1 MALSIDGLRE
11 KVAQM
16 IGQGL
21 NTQQIADELS
31 ISQRTVIW
39 LNSGAAEVDQPDDI
53 RIGWRTI
60 GARPNRI
67 NAIGS
72 IMADIVLEELEEV
85 DTIVGISLNGILF
98 ANSIAD
104 QLDVDVAI
112 FRSVSEEGDGH
123 LSNKYGNVAGRKVVV
138 VDDVL
143 SSGETMR
150 RTIKT
155 LQDEGAEVSLC
166 MVMVNKT
173 EQNAISTVPL
183 RGLIR
188 TVRSRV
194 TLSSGPRAW
203 TRRNRGLL
211 PWVLLLGRRNRGFF
225 LGFLGRDLSGNV
237 PSK

>member
-67 NAIGS
+67 NAIGA

-173 EQNAISTVPL
+173 EQNAISSVPL

-188 TVRSRV
+188 TVRV
-194 TLSSGPRAW
+194 
-203 TRRNRGLL
+203 
-211 PWVLLLGRRNRGFF
+211 
-225 LGFLGRDLSGNV
+225 
-237 PSK
+237 

>member
-67 NAIGS
+67 NAIGA

-98 ANSIAD
+98 ANSIAE
-104 QLDVDVAI
+104 QLNVDVAI

-138 VDDVL
+138 IDDVL

-173 EQNAISTVPL
+173 EQNAISSVPL

-188 TVRSRV
+188 TVRV
-194 TLSSGPRAW
+194 
-203 TRRNRGLL
+203 
-211 PWVLLLGRRNRGFF
+211 
-225 LGFLGRDLSGNV
+225 
-237 PSK
+237 

>member
-1 MALSIDGLRE
+1 MALSIDELRG
-11 KVAQM
+11 KVAEM
-16 IGQGL
+16 TEQGL

-39 LNSGAAEVDQPDDI
+39 LSTGASDAEHPDDVQ
-53 RIGWRTI
+53 IGWRTI

-104 QLDVDVAI
+104 ILEVDVAI

-143 SSGETMR
+143 SSGETMK

-155 LQDEGAEVSLC
+155 LQDGGAEVVLSI
-166 MVMVNKT
+166 VMVNKT
-173 EQNAISTVPL
+173 EENTVSGVPL

-188 TVRSRV
+188 AVKV
-194 TLSSGPRAW
+194 
-203 TRRNRGLL
+203 
-211 PWVLLLGRRNRGFF
+211 
-225 LGFLGRDLSGNV
+225 
-237 PSK
+237 

>member
-1 MALSIDGLRE
+1 MALSIDELRGM
-11 KVAQM
+11 VADM
-16 IGQGL
+16 TEQGL

-39 LNSGAAEVDQPDDI
+39 LNSGAAEVDHPDDI

-60 GARPNRI
+60 GSRPNRI

-72 IMADIVLEELEEV
+72 IMADVVLEELEEV
-85 DTIVGISLNGILF
+85 ETIVGISLNGILF

-143 SSGETMR
+143 SSGETMK

-155 LQDEGAEVSLC
+155 LQDGGAEVVLSV
-166 MVMVNKT
+166 VMVNKT
-173 EQNAISTVPL
+173 EENTVSGVPL

-188 TVRSRV
+188 TVKV
-194 TLSSGPRAW
+194 
-203 TRRNRGLL
+203 
-211 PWVLLLGRRNRGFF
+211 
-225 LGFLGRDLSGNV
+225 
-237 PSK
+237 

>member
-1 MALSIDGLRE
+1 MALSIDELRG
-11 KVAQM
+11 KVAEM
-16 IGQGL
+16 TEQGL

-39 LNSGAAEVDQPDDI
+39 LNSGAAEVDHPDDI

-60 GARPNRI
+60 GSRPNRI

-72 IMADIVLEELEEV
+72 IMADIVVEELEEV

-104 QLDVDVAI
+104 QLEVDVAI

-143 SSGETMR
+143 SSGETMK

-155 LQDEGAEVSLC
+155 LQDGGAEVVLSV
-166 MVMVNKT
+166 VMVNKT
-173 EQNAISTVPL
+173 EENTVSGVPL

-188 TVRSRV
+188 TVKV
-194 TLSSGPRAW
+194 
-203 TRRNRGLL
+203 
-211 PWVLLLGRRNRGFF
+211 
-225 LGFLGRDLSGNV
+225 
-237 PSK
+237 

>member
-1 MALSIDGLRE
+1 MALSIDELRE
-11 KVAQM
+11 KVAEM
-16 IGQGL
+16 IEQGL

-31 ISQRTVIW
+31 ISQRTVMW
-39 LNSGAAEVDQPDDI
+39 LNSGAAEVDHPDDI
-53 RIGWRTI
+53 QIGWRTI

-67 NAIGS
+67 NAIGA
-72 IMADIVLEELEEV
+72 IMADIVVEELDDV

-150 RTIKT
+150 KTIKT
-155 LQDEGAEVSLC
+155 LQEAGAEVVLSIVL
-166 MVMVNKT
+166 VNKT
-173 EQNAISTVPL
+173 EDNAISNVPL

-188 TVRSRV
+188 TVRV
-194 TLSSGPRAW
+194 
-203 TRRNRGLL
+203 
-211 PWVLLLGRRNRGFF
+211 
-225 LGFLGRDLSGNV
+225 
-237 PSK
+237 

>member
-1 MALSIDGLRE
+1 MALSIDELRE
-11 KVAQM
+11 KVADLT
-16 IGQGL
+16 GQGL

-39 LNSGAAEVDQPDDI
+39 LNSGAAEVDHPDDI

-67 NAIGS
+67 NAIGA

-123 LSNKYGNVAGRKVVV
+123 LSNKYGNVAGRKIVV

-143 SSGETMR
+143 SSGDTMS

-155 LQDEGAEVSLC
+155 LQEDGAEVLLSL
-166 MVMVNKT
+166 VMVNKT
-173 EQNAISTVPL
+173 EENAISGVPL

-188 TVRSRV
+188 TVRV
-194 TLSSGPRAW
+194 
-203 TRRNRGLL
+203 
-211 PWVLLLGRRNRGFF
+211 
-225 LGFLGRDLSGNV
+225 
-237 PSK
+237 

>member
-1 MALSIDGLRE
+1 MDPQIASIHMALSIDELRG
-11 KVAQM
+11 KVAEM
-16 IGQGL
+16 TEQGL

-39 LNSGAAEVDQPDDI
+39 LKSGAAEVDHPDDI

-60 GARPNRI
+60 GSRPNRI

-72 IMADIVLEELEEV
+72 IMADIVVEELEEV

-104 QLDVDVAI
+104 QLEVDVAI

-143 SSGETMR
+143 SSGETMK

-155 LQDEGAEVSLC
+155 LQDGGAEAVLSV
-166 MVMVNKT
+166 VMVNKT
-173 EQNAISTVPL
+173 EENTVSGVPL

-188 TVRSRV
+188 TVKV
-194 TLSSGPRAW
+194 
-203 TRRNRGLL
+203 
-211 PWVLLLGRRNRGFF
+211 
-225 LGFLGRDLSGNV
+225 
-237 PSK
+237 

>member
-1 MALSIDGLRE
+1 MALSIDELRG
-11 KVAQM
+11 KVAEM
-16 IGQGL
+16 TEQGL

-39 LNSGAAEVDQPDDI
+39 LNSGAAEVDHPDDI

-60 GARPNRI
+60 GSRPNRI

-72 IMADIVLEELEEV
+72 IMADIVVEELEEV

-98 ANSIAD
+98 AYSIAD
-104 QLDVDVAI
+104 QLEVDVAI

-143 SSGETMR
+143 SSGETMK

-155 LQDEGAEVSLC
+155 LQDGGAEVVLSV
-166 MVMVNKT
+166 VMVNKT
-173 EQNAISTVPL
+173 EENMVSGVPL

-188 TVRSRV
+188 TVKV
-194 TLSSGPRAW
+194 
-203 TRRNRGLL
+203 
-211 PWVLLLGRRNRGFF
+211 
-225 LGFLGRDLSGNV
+225 
-237 PSK
+237 

>member
-1 MALSIDGLRE
+1 MDPQTSSIHMALSIDELRE
-11 KVAQM
+11 KVAEM

-39 LNSGAAEVDQPDDI
+39 LNSGAAEIDHPDDI
-53 RIGWRTI
+53 QIGWRTI

-67 NAIGS
+67 NSIGE
-72 IMADIVLEELEEV
+72 IMADIVWEELELQELEEV

-104 QLDVDVAI
+104 LLEVDVAI

-150 RTIKT
+150 KTIKT
-155 LQDEGAEVSLC
+155 LQDEGAEVVLC

-173 EQNAISTVPL
+173 EENAISSVPL

-188 TVRSRV
+188 AVRV
-194 TLSSGPRAW
+194 
-203 TRRNRGLL
+203 
-211 PWVLLLGRRNRGFF
+211 
-225 LGFLGRDLSGNV
+225 
-237 PSK
+237 

>member
-1 MALSIDGLRE
+1 MDPQIASIHMALSIDELRG
-11 KVAQM
+11 KVAEM
-16 IGQGL
+16 TEQGL

-39 LNSGAAEVDQPDDI
+39 LNSGAAEVDHPDDI

-60 GARPNRI
+60 GSRPNRI

-72 IMADIVLEELEEV
+72 IMADIVVEELEEV

-143 SSGETMR
+143 SSGETMK

-155 LQDEGAEVSLC
+155 LQDGGAEVVLSV
-166 MVMVNKT
+166 VMVNKT
-173 EQNAISTVPL
+173 EENTVSGVPL

-188 TVRSRV
+188 TVKV
-194 TLSSGPRAW
+194 
-203 TRRNRGLL
+203 
-211 PWVLLLGRRNRGFF
+211 
-225 LGFLGRDLSGNV
+225 
-237 PSK
+237 

>member
-1 MALSIDGLRE
+1 MALSIDELRG
-11 KVAQM
+11 KVAELTE
-16 IGQGL
+16 QGL

-31 ISQRTVIW
+31 ISQRTVVW
-39 LNSGAAEVDQPDDI
+39 LSSGAAEVDHPDDI
-53 RIGWRTI
+53 QIGWRTI

-67 NAIGS
+67 NAIGA

-104 QLDVDVAI
+104 QLDVDIAI

-155 LQDEGAEVSLC
+155 LQEGGAEVVLS
-166 MVMVNKT
+166 MVMINKT
-173 EQNAISTVPL
+173 EENAIAGVPL

-188 TVRSRV
+188 TVRV
-194 TLSSGPRAW
+194 
-203 TRRNRGLL
+203 
-211 PWVLLLGRRNRGFF
+211 
-225 LGFLGRDLSGNV
+225 
-237 PSK
+237 

>member
-1 MALSIDGLRE
+1 MALGIDELRG
-11 KVAQM
+11 KVAELTE
-16 IGQGL
+16 QGL

-31 ISQRTVIW
+31 ISQRTVVW
-39 LNSGAAEVDQPDDI
+39 LSSGAAEVDHPDDI
-53 RIGWRTI
+53 QIGWRTI

-67 NAIGS
+67 NAIGA

-104 QLDVDVAI
+104 QLDVDIAI

-155 LQDEGAEVSLC
+155 LQEGGAEVVLS
-166 MVMVNKT
+166 MVMINKT
-173 EQNAISTVPL
+173 EENAIAGVPL

-188 TVRSRV
+188 TVRV
-194 TLSSGPRAW
+194 
-203 TRRNRGLL
+203 
-211 PWVLLLGRRNRGFF
+211 
-225 LGFLGRDLSGNV
+225 
-237 PSK
+237 

>member
-1 MALSIDGLRE
+1 MDPQIALINMALSIDELRGM
-11 KVAQM
+11 VADM
-16 IGQGL
+16 TEQGL

-39 LNSGAAEVDQPDDI
+39 LNSGAAEVDHPDDI

-60 GARPNRI
+60 GSRPNRI

-72 IMADIVLEELEEV
+72 IMADVVLEELEEV
-85 DTIVGISLNGILF
+85 ETIVGISLNGILF

-143 SSGETMR
+143 SSGETMK

-155 LQDEGAEVSLC
+155 LQDGGAEVVLSV
-166 MVMVNKT
+166 VMVNKT
-173 EQNAISTVPL
+173 EENTVSGVPL

-188 TVRSRV
+188 TVKV
-194 TLSSGPRAW
+194 
-203 TRRNRGLL
+203 
-211 PWVLLLGRRNRGFF
+211 
-225 LGFLGRDLSGNV
+225 
-237 PSK
+237 

>member
-1 MALSIDGLRE
+1 MALSIDELRQ
-11 KVAQM
+11 KVADM
-16 IGQGL
+16 TEQGL

-31 ISQRTVIW
+31 ISQRTVMW
-39 LNSGAAEVDQPDDI
+39 LNSGASETEQPADV

-67 NAIGS
+67 NAIGA
-72 IMADIVLEELEEV
+72 IMADVVEEEVDEV

-104 QLDVDVAI
+104 YLDVDVAI

-150 RTIKT
+150 KTIKA
-155 LQDEGAEVSLC
+155 LREGGAEVVLSIGL
-166 MVMVNKT
+166 VNKT
-173 EQNAISTVPL
+173 EGNAVSSVPL

-188 TVRSRV
+188 TVRV
-194 TLSSGPRAW
+194 
-203 TRRNRGLL
+203 
-211 PWVLLLGRRNRGFF
+211 
-225 LGFLGRDLSGNV
+225 
-237 PSK
+237 

>member
-1 MALSIDGLRE
+1 MALSIDELRE
-11 KVAQM
+11 KVAEM
-16 IGQGL
+16 TEQGL

-31 ISQRTVIW
+31 ISQRTVMW
-39 LNSGAAEVDQPDDI
+39 LNSGASETEQPADV

-67 NAIGS
+67 NAIGA
-72 IMADIVLEELEEV
+72 IMADVVNEEVDGV

-104 QLDVDVAI
+104 YLDVDVAI

-150 RTIKT
+150 KTIKT
-155 LQDEGAEVSLC
+155 LQEGGAEVVLSIVL
-166 MVMVNKT
+166 VNKT
-173 EQNAISTVPL
+173 EDNAVSSVPL

-188 TVRSRV
+188 TVRV
-194 TLSSGPRAW
+194 
-203 TRRNRGLL
+203 
-211 PWVLLLGRRNRGFF
+211 
-225 LGFLGRDLSGNV
+225 
-237 PSK
+237 

>member
-1 MALSIDGLRE
+1 MDPQIASIHMALSIDELRG
-11 KVAQM
+11 KVAEM
-16 IGQGL
+16 TEQGL

-39 LNSGAAEVDQPDDI
+39 LNSGAAEIDHPDDI

-60 GARPNRI
+60 GSRPNRI

-72 IMADIVLEELEEV
+72 IMADIVVEELEEV

-104 QLDVDVAI
+104 QLEVDVAI

-143 SSGETMR
+143 SSGETMK

-155 LQDEGAEVSLC
+155 LQDGGAEVVLSI
-166 MVMVNKT
+166 VMVNKT
-173 EQNAISTVPL
+173 EENTVSGVPL

-188 TVRSRV
+188 AVKV
-194 TLSSGPRAW
+194 
-203 TRRNRGLL
+203 
-211 PWVLLLGRRNRGFF
+211 
-225 LGFLGRDLSGNV
+225 
-237 PSK
+237 

>member
-1 MALSIDGLRE
+1 MGPQTSSIHMALSIDELRG
-11 KVAQM
+11 KVAEM

-31 ISQRTVIW
+31 ISQRTVMW
-39 LNSGAAEVDQPDDI
+39 LDSGAAEVDHPDDI
-53 RIGWRTI
+53 QVGWRTI

-67 NAIGS
+67 NAIGA
-72 IMADIVLEELEEV
+72 IMADIVLEELEIQDLADI

-150 RTIKT
+150 KTIKT
-155 LQDEGAEVSLC
+155 LQDEGAEVVLS

-173 EQNAISTVPL
+173 EENAIASVPL

-188 TVRSRV
+188 TVRV
-194 TLSSGPRAW
+194 
-203 TRRNRGLL
+203 
-211 PWVLLLGRRNRGFF
+211 
-225 LGFLGRDLSGNV
+225 
-237 PSK
+237 

>member
-1 MALSIDGLRE
+1 MTLSIDELRG
-11 KVAQM
+11 KVAEM
-16 IGQGL
+16 TEQGL

-39 LNSGAAEVDQPDDI
+39 LNTGASEAEHPDDVQ
-53 RIGWRTI
+53 IGWRTI

-67 NAIGS
+67 NAIGA
-72 IMADIVLEELEEV
+72 IMADVVLEELEEV
-85 DTIVGISLNGILF
+85 ETIVGISLNGILF

-143 SSGETMR
+143 SSGETMK

-155 LQDEGAEVSLC
+155 LHEGGAEVVLSI
-166 MVMVNKT
+166 VMVNKT
-173 EQNAISTVPL
+173 EENTVSGIPL

-188 TVRSRV
+188 TVKV
-194 TLSSGPRAW
+194 
-203 TRRNRGLL
+203 
-211 PWVLLLGRRNRGFF
+211 
-225 LGFLGRDLSGNV
+225 
-237 PSK
+237 

>member
-67 NAIGS
+67 NAIGA
-72 IMADIVLEELEEV
+72 IMADIVMEELEEV

-98 ANSIAD
+98 ANSIAN

-173 EQNAISTVPL
+173 EQNAISSVPL

-188 TVRSRV
+188 TVRV
-194 TLSSGPRAW
+194 
-203 TRRNRGLL
+203 
-211 PWVLLLGRRNRGFF
+211 
-225 LGFLGRDLSGNV
+225 
-237 PSK
+237 

>member
-1 MALSIDGLRE
+1 MDPQIASIHMALSIDELRE
-11 KVAQM
+11 KVAEM
-16 IGQGL
+16 TEQGL

-39 LNSGAAEVDQPDDI
+39 LNSGAAEVDHPDDI

-60 GARPNRI
+60 GSRPNRI

-72 IMADIVLEELEEV
+72 IMADIVVEELEEV

-104 QLDVDVAI
+104 QLEVDVAI

-143 SSGETMR
+143 SSGETMK

-155 LQDEGAEVSLC
+155 LQDGGAEVVLSV
-166 MVMVNKT
+166 VMVNKT
-173 EQNAISTVPL
+173 EENTVSGVPL

-188 TVRSRV
+188 TVKV
-194 TLSSGPRAW
+194 
-203 TRRNRGLL
+203 
-211 PWVLLLGRRNRGFF
+211 
-225 LGFLGRDLSGNV
+225 
-237 PSK
+237 

>member
-11 KVAQM
+11 KVTQM

-67 NAIGS
+67 NAIGA

-173 EQNAISTVPL
+173 EQNAISSVPL

-188 TVRSRV
+188 TVRV
-194 TLSSGPRAW
+194 
-203 TRRNRGLL
+203 
-211 PWVLLLGRRNRGFF
+211 
-225 LGFLGRDLSGNV
+225 
-237 PSK
+237 

>member
-31 ISQRTVIW
+31 ISQRTVVW

-67 NAIGS
+67 NAIGA

-173 EQNAISTVPL
+173 EQNSISSVPL

-188 TVRSRV
+188 TVRV
-194 TLSSGPRAW
+194 
-203 TRRNRGLL
+203 
-211 PWVLLLGRRNRGFF
+211 
-225 LGFLGRDLSGNV
+225 
-237 PSK
+237 

>member
-1 MALSIDGLRE
+1 MALSIDELRG
-11 KVAQM
+11 KVAELTE
-16 IGQGL
+16 QGL

-31 ISQRTVIW
+31 VSQRTVIW
-39 LNSGAAEVDQPDDI
+39 LNSGATEADQPADI

-67 NAIGS
+67 NAIGA

-155 LQDEGAEVSLC
+155 LQDGGAEVVLS

-173 EQNAISTVPL
+173 EENAISGIPL

-188 TVRSRV
+188 TVRV
-194 TLSSGPRAW
+194 
-203 TRRNRGLL
+203 
-211 PWVLLLGRRNRGFF
+211 
-225 LGFLGRDLSGNV
+225 
-237 PSK
+237 